1 VIVGSQ
7 PPSARPV
14 VPVASVA
21 QGPAPHISR
30 RAFGR
35 TGVRVTIRGRS
46 LKLRGLHHPPT
57 GVLGILAILGPGLL
71 AATAGDDAGGV
82 ATYSQVGAKFGYD
95 LLWALLLITVSLA
108 VIQEMC
114 ARLGAATGR
123 GLLDLVRERFG
134 IGWALLA
141 VGVIVVANGGVT
153 ITEFVGI
160 GAALELLGVS
170 RYLTVPLAAIGLW
183 YLVIAG
189 SYSRV
194 ERFLLLLTLAFFAYP
209 AAAILAHPDWSAVA
223 HGAFVPS
230 LQSDSDYLILL
241 VGLIGTTITPYMQL
255 FQQSAIVE
263 KGVGRDDYGPERIDA
278 YAGAGFGN
286 LIAAFII
293 IATAATLHVAG
304 ETDIQTAQDAAQAL
318 RPVAGDAAVMLFA
331 VGLLGASLVA
341 GGVLPLATAYSVSE
355 AFGFRKGVNLDFRR
369 APIFVGLFTLLVV
382 IGALVALVPGV
393 PVVQLLVGVQVLNGM
408 LLPVILVF
416 ILILANDGRLTGA
429 LRNGPVNRVL
439 GWGTFV
445 LVTCAVLVLLGTQLL
460 GLFGT
465 TIAGS

>member
-1 VIVGSQ
+1 MG
-7 PPSARPV
+7 
-14 VPVASVA
+14 
-21 QGPAPHISR
+21 
-30 RAFGR
+30 RA
-35 TGVRVTIRGRS
+35 GVRVTIRGRS

-57 GVLGILAILGPGLL
+57 GVLAVLAILGPGLL

-95 LLWALLLITVSLA
+95 LLWVLLLITVSLA
-108 VIQEMC
+108 VVQEMC

-123 GLLDLVRERFG
+123 GLLDLIRERFG

-141 VGVIVVANGGVT
+141 VCVIVLANGGVT

-160 GAALELLGVS
+160 GAALELLGIS
-170 RYLTVPLAAIGLW
+170 RYICVPIAAIALW

-189 SYSRV
+189 SYNRL
-194 ERFLLLLTLAFFAYP
+194 EKLLLVLTLAFFAYP

-223 HGAFVPS
+223 RGTFIPT
-230 LQSDSDYLILL
+230 LQSSSDYLILL

-263 KGVGRDDYGPERIDA
+263 KGVGRDDYGPERVDA
-278 YAGAGFGN
+278 ISGAAFGN
-286 LIAAFII
+286 FIAAFII
-293 IATAATLHVAG
+293 IATAATLHVSG
-304 ETDIQTAQDAAQAL
+304 VTDIQTAQDAAQAL
-318 RPVAGDAAVMLFA
+318 RPVAGDAALILFA
-331 VGLLGASLVA
+331 IGLLGASLIA

-369 APIFVGLFTLLVV
+369 APIFIALYTVLVV
-382 IGALVALVPGV
+382 VGALVALVPGV

-416 ILILANDGRLTGA
+416 ILILANDRRLTGA
-429 LRNGPVNRVL
+429 LRNGALSRVL

-445 LVTCAVLVLLGTQLL
+445 LVTCAVVMLLGNQIL
-460 GLFGT
+460 GAFGVT
-465 TIAGS
+465 VLGGS